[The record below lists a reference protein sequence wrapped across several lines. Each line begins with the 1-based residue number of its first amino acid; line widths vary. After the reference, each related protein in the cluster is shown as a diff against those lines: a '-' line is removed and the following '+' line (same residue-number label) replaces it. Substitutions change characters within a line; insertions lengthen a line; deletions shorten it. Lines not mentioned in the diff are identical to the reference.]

1 MKVRRWE
8 VPDEPLPARPYR
20 STAIFHAVLSG
31 LIVLVAWL
39 TAGDIGTA
47 IVVAVG
53 FFVVATSWS
62 FWRWRQRLEEER
74 LKQERRDRGPATR
87 RDAP

>member
-1 MKVRRWE
+1 VKIRRWE
-8 VPDEPLPARPYR
+8 APDEPLPARPYR
-20 STAIFHAVLSG
+20 NTAIFHAVLAG

-74 LKQERRDRGPATR
+74 LKQARRDRGSAAR
-87 RDAP
+87 RSAR

>member
-20 STAIFHAVLSG
+20 NTAVFHAVLAG

-39 TAGDIGTA
+39 TAGDVGTA

-53 FFVVATSWS
+53 FFVVATAWS

-74 LKQERRDRGPATR
+74 LRQERRDRGSAAR
-87 RDAP
+87 RGAR

>member
-1 MKVRRWE
+1 MRVRRWE
-8 VPDEPLPARPYR
+8 APDEPLPARPYR
-20 STAIFHAVLSG
+20 NTAIFHAVLAG

-47 IVVAVG
+47 IVVAIG

-74 LKQERRDRGPATR
+74 LKQERRDRGSAAR
-87 RDAP
+87 RGAR